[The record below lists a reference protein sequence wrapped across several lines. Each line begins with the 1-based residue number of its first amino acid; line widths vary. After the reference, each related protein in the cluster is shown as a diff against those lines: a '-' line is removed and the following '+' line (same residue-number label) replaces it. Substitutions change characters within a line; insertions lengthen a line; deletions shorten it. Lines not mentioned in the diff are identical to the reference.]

1 MIIHAGEMS
10 IKCLVLGEL
19 MTNCYVLSCGS
30 TGVSPVSAWIVD
42 PGLSP
47 APLLEYLERAALSP
61 ERILLTHGHGDHI
74 AGAAAVKQAY
84 PAAVLTVPQADAEM
98 LSDPAAN
105 MSAAFGFHITAP
117 PAEKTVQAGAKL
129 VEKGGTGA
137 GFYLILEGKAEV
149 IANGEKLAEFG
160 AGDFFGELAV
170 IDGAPRTADVVALTD
185 TTCIVVSQWAMR
197 SIISSHAE
205 IALSMLEELARR
217 LRATDEARASVD

>member
-1 MIIHAGEMS
+1 MDQKKII
-10 IKCLVLGEL
+10 
-19 MTNCYVLSCGS
+19 
-30 TGVSPVSAWIVD
+30 
-42 PGLSP
+42 
-47 APLLEYLERAALSP
+47 PLLKKTPIFAKTSESSLKMMLKAA
-61 ERILLTHGHGDHI
+61 I
-74 AGAAAVKQAY
+74 
-84 PAAVLTVPQADAEM
+84 
-98 LSDPAAN
+98 
-105 MSAAFGFHITAP
+105 
-117 PAEKTVQAGAKL
+117 EKTVQAGAKL
-129 VEKGGTGA
+129 VEKGCLLYTSD
-137 GFYLILEGKAEV
+137 YLILEGKAKV